1 MAKPIPKPK
10 LKRRA
15 GVRKKVGKKKQPQTL
30 KRAVE
35 NSWMVV
41 GFDQSAS
48 SIAGA
53 AIAYDHV
60 LRKMKGPVFMM
71 VRWQKDD
78 HYFSRLAEAGKSHEF
93 ILDLQVKLG
102 VIMPLD
108 RVWIAQEE
116 PFPPGGGFTGKGIS
130 NSLKQQAEIS
140 GALLSGFLRYGFNN
154 LWQIGNYQW
163 RGLVADELGITIHHT
178 KWNNPT
184 VMPMPSEWNFNPK
197 HTGKFRAKQWA
208 LENGM
213 PSTEWP
219 DIIESGK
226 LGKIPRPEKSKAR
239 AVQSDDRYE
248 ALAIMEFLV
257 RDLAGQGA
265 IEEYPGEP
273 PGYGY
278 WGVGDY

>member
-10 LKRRA
+10 LKHRA
-15 GVRKKVGKKKQPQTL
+15 GVRKKVGKKKQSQTL

-60 LRKMKGPVFMM
+60 LRKMKGPEFMM

-78 HYFSRLAEAGKSHEF
+78 HYFNRLAEAGKSHEF
-93 ILDLQVKLG
+93 ILDLQSKLG
-102 VIMPLD
+102 VIMPLE

-184 VMPMPSEWNFNPK
+184 VIPPPSDWSFNPK
-197 HTGKFRAKQWA
+197 STGKFRAKQWA
-208 LENGM
+208 FSHSGKLDGLAGIEI
-213 PSTEWP
+213 PEWP

-248 ALAIMEFLV
+248 ALAIMEFLH
-257 RDLAGQGA
+257 RDLLGQRA
-265 IEEYPGEP
+265 IEQPERFQTGA
-273 PGYGY
+273 
-278 WGVGDY
+278 